1 MDQVKIGKL
10 IKEIRIKN
18 KLTQK
23 QFADKYGVTYQAVSK
38 WENGKSI
45 PDVALLKEIS
55 KDFNIDI
62 NDILEGEYVFKSSKK
77 KYFLIAFVVFLVLG
91 TIYLIVNKQDNFSF
105 KTLSSQCS
113 SFNITGS
120 IAYNDSKS
128 SIYISN
134 IDYCGK
140 KDDKKYFKIECTLFE
155 KNDVKNKAISKYVY
169 DEKKG
174 ITLDKYL
181 KTLNI
186 KIDDYKSTC
195 KKYTKDS
202 LYLIITANDKAGVIK
217 KYHVPLSLNDNC

>member
-1 MDQVKIGKL
+1 MDQEKIGKL
-10 IKEIRIKN
+10 IKEIRTKN
-18 KLTQK
+18 NLTQK

-38 WENGKSI
+38 WENGKNM

-62 NDILEGEYVFKSSKK
+62 NDMLDGEYSPKNSKI
-77 KYFLIAFVVFLVLG
+77 KYILFGFIFFALILFLFFIF
-91 TIYLIVNKQDNFSF
+91 NNRNSFSF

-120 IAYNDSKS
+120 IAYNDNKS

-140 KDDKKYFKIECTLFE
+140 KDDKEYFKIECTLYE
-155 KNDVKNKAISKYVY
+155 KNDNKDKIISKYTY
-169 DEKKG
+169 DEENG

-202 LYLIITANDKAGVIK
+202 FYLKIVANDKDKEIK
-217 KYHVPLSLNDNC
+217 KYYIPLSLNDNC